1 MSAPTDTAE
10 PALVVEDTGDV
21 LKVRFPVLVV
31 EGMDAGDG
39 RLITPG
45 GFGCRPL
52 PLSIAAQPYDPHG
65 GQPAPAAEVFGHITT
80 AERHPGPE
88 VISPSTGEP
97 FPEGVFV
104 WSAEGEIDA
113 NHRWANLVRKGYLR
127 GVSVVMGDMD
137 AELIGEE
144 EAALSDNPRRW
155 AVVNS
160 ANIAC
165 VTLVPVPAFAD
176 THLELVNDDTAMV
189 AAADLP
195 SELHTEPVPPWLSAD
210 LGDELLADELAAFA
224 PTAESRRD
232 AKKQGDTLPG
242 TDKYPIRNREEL
254 RKAIKLAGSSTEDN
268 TKVRRYIRRKAREL
282 KAEDEIPDSWAAF
295 GEPSAA
301 LAAQPGDVAT
311 LEPEAPGGPS
321 VAGVALMAADTG
333 RALMLQRGLDD
344 DDDPAAGTWE
354 FPGGHTEPGD
364 GTLLAGGMREWAEEI
379 GQPFPAGGILVHTW
393 TTGEVYQGHVVVIGA
408 EKAVDLTAERT
419 VANTDDDYSNQAAW
433 WDVDDA
439 RRNPALRPE
448 CKATPWNALKKAVA
462 AVGDLAVPMPE
473 PEPAMVAAGSPVRPS
488 AWFTDPRL
496 DGPTAVTVTD
506 DGRVYGHL
514 AAWDVPHI
522 GMPGQYRT
530 APRSASDYAYFATGA
545 VRCEDG
551 AEVAV
556 GHITMDTGHAGMS
569 LGHPDV
575 TAHYDNTGSVVAD
588 VAAGEDTHGIW
599 VAGAVR
605 TDVTDGQVAT
615 LRASALSGDW
625 RRIGAGLELVA
636 ALAVNTP
643 GFPVPRARIKVGQ
656 PVALVA
662 AGVLH
667 PEPSAAMVLDY
678 DTLAA
683 AIASR
688 LRASDADERERAA
701 LAAELADDDS
711 DEERLAALAGLDE
724 GEEFAA
730 LAAFVSEHADD
741 ASFASLMP
749 AQLQRSYLAGK
760 VAARIAWGTPGDFRR
775 CVVQAKG
782 HGMGR
787 KAEGACNYLHNKAV
801 GFYPGDKRNR

>member
-195 SELHTEPVPPWLSAD
+195 SELRTEPVPPWLSAD
-210 LGDELLADELAAFA
+210 LGDEVAAFA

-254 RKAIKLAGSSTEDN
+254 RKAIKLVGSSDEPDA
-268 TKVRRYIRRKAREL
+268 KVKAHIRRKAREL
-282 KAEDEIPDSWAAF
+282 DAEDMIPDSWAA
-295 GEPSAA
+295 
-301 LAAQPGDVAT
+301 
-311 LEPEAPGGPS
+311 
-321 VAGVALMAADTG
+321 
-333 RALMLQRGLDD
+333 
-344 DDDPAAGTWE
+344 
-354 FPGGHTEPGD
+354 D
-364 GTLLAGGMREWAEEI
+364 GTLTAAAQVDDDQRAAITAAAAAMVDKLG
-379 GQPFPAGGILVHTW
+379 PAGAYAAAPLVF
-393 TTGEVYQGHVVVIGA
+393 TTPRHLTIVESVI
-408 EKAVDLTAERT
+408 EL
-419 VANTDDDYSNQAAW
+419 
-433 WDVDDA
+433 
-439 RRNPALRPE
+439 
-448 CKATPWNALKKAVA
+448 
-462 AVGDLAVPMPE
+462 
-473 PEPAMVAAGSPVRPS
+473 PS
-488 AWFTDPRL
+488 ADDVVTASATADLPPRAWFDPPEDL
-496 DGPTAVTVTD
+496 PPGTGHYVDGR
-506 DGRVYGHL
+506 RVYGRL
-514 AAWDVPHI
+514 AEWDVPHI
-522 GMPGQYRT
+522 GANGQSIY
-530 APRSASDYAYFATGA
+530 APRSPSGYRWFHTKQARVQGSDGPE
-545 VRCEDG
+545 RIKI
-551 AEVAV
+551 
-556 GHITMDTGHAGMS
+556 GHITFGIGHAPTEGIDH
-569 LGHPDV
+569 LAAA
-575 TAHYDNTGSVVAD
+575 AHYDNSRHRGAKIRMY
-588 VAAGEDTHGIW
+588 EDRYGP
-599 VAGAVR
+599 VYAGALSAGM
-605 TDVTDGQVAT
+605 DGARLEEFEESDT
-615 LRASALSGDW
+615 SGDW
-625 RRIGAGLELVA
+625 RRIRGHLELVA
-636 ALAVNTP
+636 ALCVNVG
-643 GFPVPRARIKVGQ
+643 GFPKVGLALAASGE
-656 PVALVA
+656 PLALVA
-662 AGVLH
+662 
-667 PEPSAAMVLDY
+667 SASAWGRGRHGDLDY

-724 GEEFAA
+724 GEEFTA
-730 LAAFVSEHADD
+730 LATFVSEHADADD

-749 AQLQRSYLAGK
+749 PQLQRSYLAGE
-760 VAARIAWGTPGDFRR
+760 VATRIVWGTPGDFRR
-775 CVVQAKG
+775 CVVQAKA

-787 KAEGACNYLHNKAV
+787 KAQGACNYLHNKAV
-801 GFYPGDKRNR
+801 GFYPGDRRNK